1 METERQAEQWES
13 FIAEKGKTSGMYRL
27 EAIVKGKL
35 KVGLLEAGHVCDWS
49 GEHIELS
56 LVGSKLEKETNVRE
70 TVSY

>member
-1 METERQAEQWES
+1 
-13 FIAEKGKTSGMYRL
+13 MYRL

-56 LVGSKLEKETNVRE
+56 LVGFKLEKETNVRE